1 MTELWAIGLT
11 LLSVCIGAMAP
22 ILLKKGAAEFKLHP
36 IAILKNKN
44 FIFGTFLYVAATI
57 VYIPA
62 LRGGELSVLFP
73 IISLSYAS
81 VALLSVYFLNE
92 RMNWIKWAGIISVI
106 VGVSLIGM
114 A

>member
-22 ILLKKGAAEFKLHP
+22 ILLKKGAAQFKLHP

-44 FIFGTFLYVAATI
+44 FMAGTFLYGAATV

-62 LRGGELSVLFP
+62 LRGGELSVIFP
-73 IISLSYAS
+73 LISLGYC
-81 VALLSVYFLNE
+81 VVPLLSVFMLGE
-92 RMNWIKWAGIISVI
+92 KMNWMKWSGIACVIIGVSVI
-106 VGVSLIGM
+106 GT